1 MVISMISTDSFIVA
15 SRILDGH
22 KLVGYL
28 TMSNDGTLVY
38 MDLDTFKKYVIAEK
52 FKDVIYDKKSKRP
65 RGTLTPLNKYPSMQ
79 YSKVKSHMNQS
90 RPVDTKQTS
99 QRSENKKQVK
109 TVSKTRQVKTLQN
122 REKAERYLAKC
133 NLTGRYE
140 LQLNVRSKDRVEV
153 IGVNKNLETITIP
166 DFVTDFKYKV
176 SSNKMYIDSWCKG
189 AKFTKFVWN
198 NISYTGKTIG
208 LFSGLSQKTLD
219 IQISHP
225 EKIKNLDFMFY
236 SNVQL
241 IEISGLENLSNIEQM
256 RYTFKDCRSLKSFD
270 FVRTWN
276 TSRVKQ
282 MNSCFDSQSIKD
294 LQCLSN
300 WNVQSVEDMSE
311 MFYCTQCGNQ
321 WNSLSNWNTKSLR
334 NADNMFD
341 QTDIITTDFLKN
353 FNFDNVES
361 IEGLFEHCHFL
372 KSLKTFSKL
381 KMPKVTQL
389 KSVFSCCRQL
399 ENLDDLMYMDVQHI
413 ENLDETFEY
422 CTNLKSLRG
431 LKNWDTSRV
440 RSLKATFA
448 DCGHINFLDG
458 LENWDISN
466 VKDLTRTFV
475 QCRNLYDIGKL
486 KNWNVQNVENM
497 SYTFT
502 YCDLQDLQP
511 LKNWDVRK
519 VKTMNGM
526 FYGNMGLMTLAG
538 LENWKTDQLECTY
551 EMFAECLL
559 NSLAGIKNWNTQKIQ
574 DGKNMFSP
582 NLEIYDYPEM
592 LKAFKKPRRPKNKSV

>member
-1 MVISMISTDSFIVA
+1 MISTDSFIVA
-15 SRILDGH
+15 SRILDSH

-38 MDLDTFKKYVIAEK
+38 MNLDTFKKYVIAEK

-79 YSKVKSHMNQS
+79 YSKVKSHMNQN
-90 RPVDTKQTS
+90 RPIDTKQTS
-99 QRSENKKQVK
+99 QKSENKKQVK
-109 TVSKTRQVKTLQN
+109 TLQN
-122 REKAERYLAKC
+122 SEKAERYLAKC

-140 LQLNVRSKDRVEV
+140 LQLKIRSKNRVEV

-166 DFVTDFKYKV
+166 DFVTDFRYKV
-176 SSNKMYIDSWCKG
+176 SSNKIYIDSWCKG

-241 IEISGLENLSNIEQM
+241 IKISGLENLSNIEQM
-256 RYTFKDCRSLKSFD
+256 KYTFKDCRSLKNFD
-270 FVRTWN
+270 FVRNWN

-282 MNSCFDSQSIKD
+282 MNSCLDSQSIKD
-294 LQCLSN
+294 LQCLSDWDVSN
-300 WNVQSVEDMSE
+300 VEDMTE

-334 NADNMFD
+334 TADNMFD
-341 QTDIITTDFLKN
+341 QTDIVTTDFLKN

-372 KSLKTFSKL
+372 KSLKAFSKL

-431 LKNWDTSRV
+431 IKNWDTSRV

-448 DCGHINFLDG
+448 DCGHIKFLDG
-458 LENWDISN
+458 LENWDVSN
-466 VKDLTRTFV
+466 VKDLTRTFM

-511 LKNWDVRK
+511 LKNWDVLK
-519 VKTMNGM
+519 VKNMDSM

-538 LENWKTDQLECTY
+538 LENWKTDQLECTC

-559 NSLAGIKNWNTQKIQ
+559 NSLAGIKNWNTQKIRN
-574 DGKNMFSP
+574 GNNMFSP

>member
-1 MVISMISTDSFIVA
+1 MISTDSFIVA
-15 SRILDGH
+15 SRILDSH

-38 MDLDTFKKYVIAEK
+38 MNLDTFKKYVIAEK

-79 YSKVKSHMNQS
+79 YSKVKSHMNQN
-90 RPVDTKQTS
+90 RPIDTKQTS
-99 QRSENKKQVK
+99 QKSENKKQVK
-109 TVSKTRQVKTLQN
+109 TLQN
-122 REKAERYLAKC
+122 SEKAERYLAKC

-140 LQLNVRSKDRVEV
+140 LQLKIRSKNRVEV

-166 DFVTDFKYKV
+166 DFVTDFRYKV
-176 SSNKMYIDSWCKG
+176 SSNKIYIDSWCKG

-241 IEISGLENLSNIEQM
+241 IKISGLENLSNIEQM
-256 RYTFKDCRSLKSFD
+256 KYTFKDCRSLKNFD
-270 FVRTWN
+270 FVRNWN

-282 MNSCFDSQSIKD
+282 MNSCLDSQSIKD
-294 LQCLSN
+294 LQCLSDWDVSN
-300 WNVQSVEDMSE
+300 VEDMTE

-334 NADNMFD
+334 TADNMFD
-341 QTDIITTDFLKN
+341 QTDIVTTDFLKN

-372 KSLKTFSKL
+372 KSLKAFSKL

-431 LKNWDTSRV
+431 IKNWDTSRV

-448 DCGHINFLDG
+448 DCGHIKFLDG
-458 LENWDISN
+458 LENWDVSN

-511 LKNWDVRK
+511 LKNWDVLK
-519 VKTMNGM
+519 VKNMDSM

-538 LENWKTDQLECTY
+538 LENWKTDQLECTC

-559 NSLAGIKNWNTQKIQ
+559 NSLAGIKNWNTQKIRN
-574 DGKNMFSP
+574 GNNMFSP

>member
-1 MVISMISTDSFIVA
+1 MISTDSFIVA
-15 SRILDGH
+15 SRILDSH

-38 MDLDTFKKYVIAEK
+38 MNLDTFKKYVIAEK

-79 YSKVKSHMNQS
+79 YSKVKSHMNQN
-90 RPVDTKQTS
+90 RPIDTKQTS
-99 QRSENKKQVK
+99 QKSENKKQVK
-109 TVSKTRQVKTLQN
+109 TLQN
-122 REKAERYLAKC
+122 SEKDERYLAKG

-140 LQLNVRSKDRVEV
+140 LQLEV

-166 DFVTDFKYKV
+166 DFVTDFRYKV
-176 SSNKMYIDSWCKG
+176 SSNKIYIDSWCKG

-241 IEISGLENLSNIEQM
+241 IKISGLENLSNIEQM
-256 RYTFKDCRSLKSFD
+256 KYTFKDCRSLKNFD
-270 FVRTWN
+270 FVRNWN

-282 MNSCFDSQSIKD
+282 MNSCLDSQSIKD
-294 LQCLSN
+294 LQCLSDWDVSN
-300 WNVQSVEDMSE
+300 VEDMTE

-334 NADNMFD
+334 TADNMFD
-341 QTDIITTDFLKN
+341 QTDIVTTDFLKN

-372 KSLKTFSKL
+372 KSLKAFSKL

-389 KSVFSCCRQL
+389 KSVFSCCRQRD
-399 ENLDDLMYMDVQHI
+399 NLYDLIYMDVQHI

-431 LKNWDTSRV
+431 IKNWDTSRV

-448 DCGHINFLDG
+448 DCGHIKFLDG
-458 LENWDISN
+458 LENWDVSN

-511 LKNWDVRK
+511 LKNWDVLK
-519 VKTMNGM
+519 VKNMDSM

-538 LENWKTDQLECTY
+538 LENWKTDQLECTC

-559 NSLAGIKNWNTQKIQ
+559 NSLAGIKNWNTQKIRN
-574 DGKNMFSP
+574 GNNMFSP

>member
-1 MVISMISTDSFIVA
+1 MISTDSFIVA

-38 MDLDTFKKYVIAEK
+38 MNLDTFKKYVIAEK

-79 YSKVKSHMNQS
+79 YSKVKSHMNQN

-99 QRSENKKQVK
+99 QKSVDRKQVK
-109 TVSKTRQVKTLQN
+109 TVSKTKQVKTLQN
-122 REKAERYLAKC
+122 SEKAERYLAKC

-166 DFVTDFKYKV
+166 DFVTDFRYKI
-176 SSNKMYIDSWCKG
+176 SSNKTYIDSWCKG

-208 LFSGLSQKTLD
+208 LFSGISQKTLD

-241 IEISGLENLSNIEQM
+241 LEINGLENLSNIEQM
-256 RYTFKDCRSLKSFD
+256 KYTFKDCRSLKSFD
-270 FVRTWN
+270 FVRNWN

-300 WNVQSVEDMSE
+300 WNVQSVEDMSA

-341 QTDIITTDFLKN
+341 QTDIVTTDFLKN
-353 FNFDNVES
+353 LNFDNVES
-361 IEGLFEHCHFL
+361 IDGLFEHCHFL

-381 KMPKVTQL
+381 KLPKVTQL

-458 LENWDISN
+458 LENWDVSN